1 MVGAAVAPPSINTSI
16 NCKTKLITTKVSKS
30 TLSFKKFFENE
41 GNAIDML
48 QFNDFFFSGGG
59 TLRDRLDDLNSKLG
73 QVNTL
78 VTESDTQ
85 IENAKMKS
93 EKATQKVVNAKE
105 IIDQARESLRV
116 IFFFSI
122 VCWVMEFL
130 IYPVFFQLRCATAH
144 FLFFTILDP

>member
-1 MVGAAVAPPSINTSI
+1 
-16 NCKTKLITTKVSKS
+16 
-30 TLSFKKFFENE
+30 
-41 GNAIDML
+41 ML
-48 QFNDFFFSGGG
+48 QFHDFFSGGG

-116 IFFFSI
+116 IFFFLS
-122 VCWVMEFL
+122 VCWFMDFL
-130 IYPVFFQLRCATAH
+130 IYPDCGFFILLFLECPKTAGK
-144 FLFFTILDP
+144 

>member
-1 MVGAAVAPPSINTSI
+1 MAAAT
-16 NCKTKLITTKVSKS
+16 CKTKLIATKISKS
-30 TLSFKKFFENE
+30 TKFQEIFENE
-41 GNAIDML
+41 RNAFDML
-48 QFNDFFFSGGG
+48 QFHDFFSGGG

-116 IFFFSI
+116 IIFF
-122 VCWVMEFL
+122 L
-130 IYPVFFQLRCATAH
+130 
-144 FLFFTILDP
+144 

>member
-1 MVGAAVAPPSINTSI
+1 
-16 NCKTKLITTKVSKS
+16 
-30 TLSFKKFFENE
+30 
-41 GNAIDML
+41 ML
-48 QFNDFFFSGGG
+48 QFHDFFSGGG

-116 IFFFSI
+116 IFFFFIVLGYRVSNLSSI
-122 VCWVMEFL
+122 FPVAMCDRTFPFL
-130 IYPVFFQLRCATAH
+130 HYWMSLILHIFQGSSL
-144 FLFFTILDP
+144 

>member
-1 MVGAAVAPPSINTSI
+1 
-16 NCKTKLITTKVSKS
+16 
-30 TLSFKKFFENE
+30 
-41 GNAIDML
+41 ML
-48 QFNDFFFSGGG
+48 QFHDFFSGGG

-116 IFFFSI
+116 IFFFFS
-122 VCWVMEFL
+122 VCRVIEFL
-130 IYPVFFQLRCATAH
+130 IYPDCGLQRRCAFDRTCECACGYFSGCYVRLH
-144 FLFFTILDP
+144 ISFSSLF

>member
-1 MVGAAVAPPSINTSI
+1 MAAATS
-16 NCKTKLITTKVSKS
+16 KTKLIVTKISKS
-30 TLSFKKFFENE
+30 TSFKKFSKMRETRLTCCNFTT
-41 GNAIDML
+41 
-48 QFNDFFFSGGG
+48 FFSGGG

-116 IFFFSI
+116 IFFSL
-122 VCWVMEFL
+122 VSVGL
-130 IYPVFFQLRCATAH
+130 
-144 FLFFTILDP
+144 

>member
-1 MVGAAVAPPSINTSI
+1 MRETRLTCCN
-16 NCKTKLITTKVSKS
+16 LTT
-30 TLSFKKFFENE
+30 FF
-41 GNAIDML
+41 L
-48 QFNDFFFSGGG
+48 SGGG

-116 IFFFSI
+116 IFFFFS
-122 VCWVMEFL
+122 
-130 IYPVFFQLRCATAH
+130 VFGLWSF
-144 FLFFTILDP
+144 